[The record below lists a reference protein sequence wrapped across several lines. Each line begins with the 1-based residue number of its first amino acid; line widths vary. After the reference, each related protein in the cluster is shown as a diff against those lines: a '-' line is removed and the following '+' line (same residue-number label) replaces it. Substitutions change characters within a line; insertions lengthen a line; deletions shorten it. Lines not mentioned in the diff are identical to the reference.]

1 MNPSKT
7 IDLEFAPT
15 GRPLSLAMKAITQLE
30 TQLTA
35 DRYRLEALVRVNGR
49 LVDALG
55 EEADSATSYAWRV
68 HLAPMNTSE
77 WQQIHHTILCPL
89 DSSGVS
95 VRTAIAQAA

>member
-1 MNPSKT
+1 MNPSQI

-15 GRPLSLAMKAITQLE
+15 GRPLSLAMKAITQIE
-30 TQLTA
+30 NQLTA

-55 EEADSATSYAWRV
+55 EDANLATSYAWRV
-68 HLAPMNTSE
+68 HLAPMNKSE
-77 WQQIHHTILCPL
+77 WQRIRHNILCPL
-89 DSSGVS
+89 DRTGVS